1 MSNNQIFKKRKI
13 PILISQSLT
22 SRESI
27 NIMNNKKLKK
37 TRNNSYGK
45 SNCKTHDKKKKKPDF
60 LLSFISTILY
70 SKYKTTE
77 RHFQNY
83 LITSL
88 IKKKKG
94 IYNLKLNELKII
106 NDENEY
112 LKRIY
117 KFKESKYRIPKY
129 FEYYKNYLQY
139 FCRPFILG
147 KKANKILLK
156 HMEKAAEE
164 FYKINFEEENKNKN
178 DKEKNQIINF
188 HPKIFS
194 KNVIQEI
201 ENERLETKNVNYE
214 NEKNKFFKK
223 VKSVDGLIIKE
234 NEDISSF
241 FGISKI
247 NYQITSYDDSIL
259 KNNKYDNMSIKTLLE
274 IFDEKKDK
282 KRKEKKIQEKKIQE
296 KKLEINNSSST
307 TYNSNNN
314 SKKVNKREI
323 RNNIS
328 NLNLKYFSDFLSPKN
343 KIKDQNNNKN
353 NNNCNNNINNNNNNN
368 TKNNNNNNNKN
379 NNNNNNNINNNNNN
393 NNKNNNNNNNN
404 NINNHKNNN
413 NNSNNNILEKL
424 KESLHFKTKKNLSPN
439 KLVLNAFNEFLS
451 PFNINIKEKYQL
463 KNSNSTKNLNRVNS
477 SNKQLSKLTIS
488 TNFNPV
494 FHHILKR
501 PRRGVIFKNNNIN
514 HQSTNTSSLFIKS
527 PMHLYSTQSKTIRSN
542 SNIIKR
548 ERKNS
553 LQNSKNG
560 SQVFFSRK
568 IIKNNYED
576 GIINNKKGS
585 FNITKKSNEDSTRTA
600 NSRNNSHRKINFI
613 NLSKVQSS
621 LDFIKQSRNKYKG
634 NNNNKNIV
642 SKTPINIKNNKSKV

>member
-1 MSNNQIFKKRKI
+1 MIIYFTYSKKRTYI
-13 PILISQSLT
+13 
-22 SRESI
+22 
-27 NIMNNKKLKK
+27 
-37 TRNNSYGK
+37 
-45 SNCKTHDKKKKKPDF
+45 
-60 LLSFISTILY
+60 
-70 SKYKTTE
+70 
-77 RHFQNY
+77 
-83 LITSL
+83 
-88 IKKKKG
+88 
-94 IYNLKLNELKII
+94 
-106 NDENEY
+106 
-112 LKRIY
+112 
-117 KFKESKYRIPKY
+117 
-129 FEYYKNYLQY
+129 
-139 FCRPFILG
+139 FIL
-147 KKANKILLK
+147 K
-156 HMEKAAEE
+156 
-164 FYKINFEEENKNKN
+164 
-178 DKEKNQIINF
+178 Q
-188 HPKIFS
+188 
-194 KNVIQEI
+194 
-201 ENERLETKNVNYE
+201 
-214 NEKNKFFKK
+214 
-223 VKSVDGLIIKE
+223 
-234 NEDISSF
+234 
-241 FGISKI
+241 
-247 NYQITSYDDSIL
+247 
-259 KNNKYDNMSIKTLLE
+259 
-274 IFDEKKDK
+274 
-282 KRKEKKIQEKKIQE
+282 
-296 KKLEINNSSST
+296 
-307 TYNSNNN
+307 
-314 SKKVNKREI
+314 
-323 RNNIS
+323 
-328 NLNLKYFSDFLSPKN
+328 
-343 KIKDQNNNKN
+343 
-353 NNNCNNNINNNNNNN
+353 
-368 TKNNNNNNNKN
+368 
-379 NNNNNNNINNNNNN
+379 
-393 NNKNNNNNNNN
+393 
-404 NINNHKNNN
+404 
-413 NNSNNNILEKL
+413 
-424 KESLHFKTKKNLSPN
+424 KKNLSPN

-600 NSRNNSHRKINFI
+600 NSRNNSHRKINLI